1 MRIISQSGR
10 TDLNYDNCAIVA
22 DGNYIEART
31 TSQTYLMAKY
41 SSEEKAEKVMKI
53 LHELFA
59 SGCKCVQFP
68 KDEDVEV
75 V

>member
-41 SSEEKAEKVMKI
+41 SSEEKTEKVMEELWKCYVNGEDCI
-53 LHELFA
+53 L
-59 SGCKCVQFP
+59 FP
-68 KDEDVEV
+68 KDEEV
-75 V
+75 GVV

>member
-41 SSEEKAEKVMKI
+41 SSEEKTEKVMDFLYKCY
-53 LHELFA
+53 FD
-59 SGCKCVQFP
+59 GCKYVLFP
-68 KDEDVEV
+68 KDKDVEV
-75 V
+75 

>member
-1 MRIISQSGR
+1 MRIISQSRR

-41 SSEEKAEKVMKI
+41 SSEEKVEKVMYELRKRYVDGHECI
-53 LHELFA
+53 L
-59 SGCKCVQFP
+59 FP
-68 KDEDVEV
+68 PDEDVEV